1 MDARMQGT
9 ENTMHKTF
17 DWQQQARPL
26 HPAPRLRPAT
36 ARLLRRA
43 SYQLQRWARRLSA
56 APPPTAHEPVL
67 EFYAEAGAPEGALYV
82 DGRRVGV
89 LPGVTRL

>member
-1 MDARMQGT
+1 
-9 ENTMHKTF
+9 MHETTF
-17 DWQQQARPL
+17 PR
-26 HPAPRLRPAT
+26 HPAMPPAG
-36 ARLLRRA
+36 LRRA
-43 SYQLQRWARRLSA
+43 AARALRHAARRLLGWA
-56 APPPTAHEPVL
+56 HRLTAERREPAHEPVL